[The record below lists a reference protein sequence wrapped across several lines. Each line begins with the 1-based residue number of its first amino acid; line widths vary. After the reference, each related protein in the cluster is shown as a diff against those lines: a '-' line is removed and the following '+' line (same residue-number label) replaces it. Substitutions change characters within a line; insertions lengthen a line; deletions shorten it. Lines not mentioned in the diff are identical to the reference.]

1 MNNEDLLLIQ
11 VEVTRRLILGEL
23 LEQLLDQFRQ
33 FFFNVFPGKKIFL
46 KVRRD

>member
-11 VEVTRRLILGEL
+11 VEVTQRLILGEL

-33 FFFNVFPGKKIFL
+33 FFFSMSFPVKRFS
-46 KVRRD
+46 